1 MNPEYIL
8 HQAFQ
13 EVLKIAD
20 PQESLPIVLA
30 NTFPRGVTGN
40 CLVVGAGKASASMAD
55 ALERYANVH
64 WPKANLKGHVVTRYG
79 HDVPE
84 PFPDR
89 KITIAQAA
97 HPYPDQAGVAA
108 SQRIM
113 ELVGALCPGDLCIA
127 LISGGGSSLFALPA
141 GQIQLDSLKL
151 LTEELLRC
159 GAPIEE
165 INIVRKHVSDIQ
177 GGRLAQLAVSR
188 GATVKAF
195 IISDVVGD
203 QASDIASGPCAPDP
217 SSYFNAVAILEK
229 YGLHTKLE
237 LIAIVDYLH
246 QGQQGLYPETLKD
259 SDSECASIENYVF
272 ASAQQGLEAAARYC
286 KEQAYEVHLLGDRIS
301 GEAKDFAA
309 KQAQLIRQELQHSS
323 AKKIAWISGGETT
336 VTIPKGITGRGGR
349 CSEFLLALMQATMD
363 IQGIRA
369 LAADTDGIDGSEQN
383 AGAFFH
389 EEIRKQCIT
398 KHLDIEN
405 YLNTHQAYSFFEQLQ
420 ALVITGPTLTNVND
434 FRIVLIDRP

>member
-1 MNPEYIL
+1 
-8 HQAFQ
+8 
-13 EVLKIAD
+13 
-20 PQESLPIVLA
+20 
-30 NTFPRGVTGN
+30 
-40 CLVVGAGKASASMAD
+40 MAD

-79 HDVPE
+79 HDVQKPL
-84 PFPDR
+84 PDR

-97 HPYPDQAGVAA
+97 HPYPDKAGVEA

-127 LISGGGSSLFALPA
+127 LISGGGSSLLALPA
-141 GQIQLDSLKL
+141 GQIQLESLKL

-188 GATVKAF
+188 GATVRAF

-203 QASDIASGPCAPDP
+203 QASDIASGPCSPDP
-217 SSYFNAVAILEK
+217 SSYFDAVAILEK
-229 YGLHTKLE
+229 YGLHTNPE
-237 LIAIVDYLH
+237 LAAIVDYLH

-259 SDSECASIENYVF
+259 SDAECTSIENYVF
-272 ASAQQGLEAAARYC
+272 ASAQQGLESAARYC
-286 KEQAYEVHLLGDRIS
+286 KEQDYEVHLLGDHIS

-323 AKKIAWISGGETT
+323 AKKMAWISGGETT
-336 VTIPKGITGRGGR
+336 VTIPKGLTGRGGR

-369 LAADTDGIDGSEQN
+369 LAADTDVIDGSEHN

-389 EEIRKQCIT
+389 EEIRKDCIA
-398 KHLDIEN
+398 KHLDIEH
-405 YLNTHQAYSFFEQLQ
+405 YMNTHQAYSFFEQLQ
-420 ALVITGPTLTNVND
+420 GLVITGPTLTNVND

>member
-1 MNPEYIL
+1 MIPEQIL

-20 PQESLPIVLA
+20 PQESLPIALA
-30 NTFPRGVTGN
+30 IKFPQGVSGN

-84 PFPDR
+84 PFPNR
-89 KITIAQAA
+89 KITIAEAA
-97 HPYPDQAGVAA
+97 HPYPDQAGVEA
-108 SQRIM
+108 SQRITN
-113 ELVGALCPGDLCIA
+113 LVGALSPGDLCIA
-127 LISGGGSSLFALPA
+127 LISGGGSSLLALPA

-217 SSYFNAVAILEK
+217 SSYFDAVQILEK

-237 LIAIVDYLH
+237 LAAIVDYLH
-246 QGQQGLYPETLKD
+246 KGQDGLYPETLKD
-259 SDSECASIENYVF
+259 SDSECRSIENYVF

-286 KEQAYEVHLLGDRIS
+286 KEQAYEVHLLGDHIS

-309 KQAQLIRQELQHSS
+309 KQAQLIRQTLQHSS
-323 AKKIAWISGGETT
+323 AKKMAWISGGETT
-336 VTIPKGITGRGGR
+336 VTIPKGITGQGGR

-363 IQGIRA
+363 IQGITA
-369 LAADTDGIDGSEQN
+369 LAADTDGIDGSEHN

-389 EEIRKQCIT
+389 EEIRKQCIA
-398 KHLDIEN
+398 KHLDTEH
-405 YLNTHQAYSFFEQLQ
+405 YLITHQAYRFFEQLN

>member
-1 MNPEYIL
+1 MNPEHIL

-20 PQESLPIVLA
+20 PQESLPIALA
-30 NTFPRGVTGN
+30 NTFPQGVTGN

-64 WPKANLKGHVVTRYG
+64 WPKANLKGHVVTRYD

-84 PFPDR
+84 PLPDR
-89 KITIAQAA
+89 KITIVEAA
-97 HPYPDQAGVAA
+97 HPYPDQAGVEA

-113 ELVGALCPGDLCIA
+113 NLVGALCPGDLCIA
-127 LISGGGSSLFALPA
+127 LISGGGSSLLALPA

-188 GATVKAF
+188 GATVRAF

-217 SSYFNAVAILEK
+217 SSYFDAVQILEK
-229 YGLHTKLE
+229 YGLHTNPE
-237 LIAIVDYLH
+237 LDAIVDYLH

-259 SDSECASIENYVF
+259 SDSECRSIENYVF
-272 ASAQQGLEAAARYC
+272 ASAQKGLEAAARYC
-286 KEQAYEVHLLGDRIS
+286 KEQAYEVHLLGDQIS

-309 KQAQLIRQELQHSS
+309 KQAQLIRQVLQHSS

-369 LAADTDGIDGSEQN
+369 LAADTDGIDGGEQN

-389 EEIRKQCIT
+389 EEIRKQCIA
-398 KHLDIEN
+398 KHLDIEH

>member
-1 MNPEYIL
+1 MNPEHIL

-20 PQESLPIVLA
+20 PQKSLPSALA
-30 NTFPRGVTGN
+30 NRFPQGVTGN

-64 WPKANLKGHVVTRYG
+64 WPKANLKGHVATRYG
-79 HDVPE
+79 HDVLE
-84 PFPDR
+84 PLPDR

-97 HPYPDQAGVAA
+97 HPYPDQAGVEA
-108 SQRIM
+108 SQKIM
-113 ELVGALCPGDLCIA
+113 NLVGALCPGDLCIA
-127 LISGGGSSLFALPA
+127 LISGGGSSLLALPA

-188 GATVKAF
+188 GAKVRAF

-203 QASDIASGPCAPDP
+203 QASDIASGPCSPDP
-217 SSYFNAVAILEK
+217 SSYYDAVAILEK
-229 YGLHTKLE
+229 YRLHINPE
-237 LIAIVDYLH
+237 LATIVDYLH
-246 QGQQGLYPETLKD
+246 QGQQGLYRETLKD
-259 SDSECASIENYVF
+259 SDSECTSIENYVF

-286 KEQAYEVHLLGDRIS
+286 KEQAYEVHVLGDQIS

-389 EEIRKQCIT
+389 EEIRKQCIA
-398 KHLDIEN
+398 KHLDIEH